1 MARLSAAG
9 FTILLAIVSVFAMDA
24 AGQETKRRPTRAILD
39 RHDETGV
46 PGRQI
51 VLGTAELPAGAAVPW
66 HTHYGDEAGYVLKG
80 DLILRIRGQPDRRL
94 RAGDH
99 FFNPRGVAHTLLAA
113 PGTAGG
119 IALSTWVVD
128 KGKPLV
134 QSVNGPENPTEDE
147 EKPR

>member
-1 MARLSAAG
+1 MSK
-9 FTILLAIVSVFAMDA
+9 LLAANLTVLVLTVGALAMDCVA
-24 AGQETKRRPTRAILD
+24 QETKSAATRAILE

-46 PGRQI
+46 AGMEI
-51 VLGTAELPAGAAVPW
+51 VLGTAELPTGAEIPW
-66 HTHYGDEAGYVLKG
+66 HTHYGDEAGYVIKG
-80 DLILRIRGQPDRRL
+80 DLILRVRGQPDRHL

-119 IALSTWVVD
+119 MALSTWVVD

-134 QSVNGPENPTEDE
+134 QPIRISD
-147 EKPR
+147 

>member
-1 MARLSAAG
+1 MFKLLSANLSMLVITVG
-9 FTILLAIVSVFAMDA
+9 GFAMDSVA
-24 AGQETKRRPTRAILD
+24 QETKSAPTRAILE

-46 PGRQI
+46 PGREI
-51 VLGTAELPAGAAVPW
+51 VLGTAELPAGAEVPW
-66 HTHYGDEAGYVLKG
+66 HTHYGDEAGYVIKG
-80 DLILRIRGQPDRRL
+80 DLILRVRGQPDRQL

-134 QSVNGPENPTEDE
+134 QPVNRRHQNF
-147 EKPR
+147 